1 MGFSYSLDRFE
12 DGRVV
17 SGDRSG
23 LELFLRRRRLRL
35 GSFFKGNEDCL
46 LTDEAGELLIYEDGC
61 PRDLVLHGVDEASGR
76 TFGGY
81 VGHSHLT
88 PDECDLVFDLC
99 ASTGL
104 LVLNHQGNPTF
115 IIPAGNHVLAQL
127 PADVLAEAESNG
139 GREIA
144 FVDNG
149 AQLLAAMAD
158 GMERFI
164 AYRDQV
170 LSGRGPS
177 FGPASTATAAPGAPG
192 TDAGADWPRPERE
205 PHCPPA
211 PESARR
217 DSQPPASHGKSA
229 DKLIKRPKL

>member
-23 LELFLRRRRLRL
+23 LDLFLRRRRLRL
-35 GSFFKGNEDCL
+35 GFFFKGDDDCL
-46 LTDEAGELLIYEDGC
+46 LTDEAGELLIYEDGA
-61 PRDLVLHGVDEASGR
+61 PRDLVLHGVDESSGR

-115 IIPAGNHVLAQL
+115 IIPAGNHALAQL
-127 PADVLAEAESNG
+127 PTDVLAEAESNG
-139 GREIA
+139 
-144 FVDNG
+144 
-149 AQLLAAMAD
+149 AARSRSSTTALNCSPPWPT
-158 GMERFI
+158 GW
-164 AYRDQV
+164 
-170 LSGRGPS
+170 S
-177 FGPASTATAAPGAPG
+177 ASSRTAT
-192 TDAGADWPRPERE
+192 R
-205 PHCPPA
+205 C
-211 PESARR
+211 
-217 DSQPPASHGKSA
+217 
-229 DKLIKRPKL
+229 

>member
-12 DGRVV
+12 DGHVV

-23 LELFLRRRRLRL
+23 LDLFLRRRRLRL
-35 GSFFKGNEDCL
+35 RSFFKSEDDFS

-99 ASTGL
+99 AATGL
-104 LVLNHQGNPTF
+104 LILNHQGNPTF
-115 IIPAGNHVLAQL
+115 IIPAGNHALAQL
-127 PADVLAEAESNG
+127 PADVLADAERDG

-164 AYRDQV
+164 AYRNQV
-170 LSGRGPS
+170 LSSQGPS
-177 FGPASTATAAPGAPG
+177 FGPASMTTATPDAPG
-192 TDAGADWPRPERE
+192 TDAGADGSRSEGDD
-205 PHCPPA
+205 A
-211 PESARR
+211 P
-217 DSQPPASHGKSA
+217 
-229 DKLIKRPKL
+229 